1 MTISDGVEYRRRASF
16 LLATLGRRAE
26 RAWHSY
32 LTERGVTTAQFT
44 AMAALAN
51 GERTQAEVAVA
62 IAVDPR
68 NIGATVKH
76 LVAVGW
82 VQTRRHPE
90 DARARLLILT
100 PEGQAWWSAL
110 QPTLRTERE
119 RFFQALTPKE
129 LSTLEDL
136 LGRLESFHAG
146 GSTNARDV
154 EELDI

>member
-44 AMAALAN
+44 AMAALAS

-68 NIGATVKH
+68 NIGATVKQLAMAH
-76 LVAVGW
+76 NMGLNVNTQQVKK
-82 VQTRRHPE
+82 
-90 DARARLLILT
+90 DILT
-100 PEGQAWWSAL
+100 EADDSWFF
-110 QPTLRTERE
+110 TMMKRE
-119 RFFQALTPKE
+119 EK
-129 LSTLEDL
+129 
-136 LGRLESFHAG
+136 
-146 GSTNARDV
+146 
-154 EELDI
+154 

>member
-68 NIGATVKH
+68 NIGATVKQ

-82 VQTRRHPE
+82 VQTRRHPRT
-90 DARARLLILT
+90 RARD
-100 PEGQAWWSAL
+100 S
-110 QPTLRTERE
+110 
-119 RFFQALTPKE
+119 
-129 LSTLEDL
+129 
-136 LGRLESFHAG
+136 
-146 GSTNARDV
+146 
-154 EELDI
+154 